1 MNLTVEKENW
11 FPTTIFHTK
20 IGKDI
25 VLQIKDIVEKEKEF
39 WKDGLKNVKAK
50 TSGFDGLRY
59 PIVQEIGDFCCASIL
74 PKISKE
80 VNWKSNNWHCEEGWI
95 NYYQKG
101 DYTRPHVHNRRD
113 YCAVLIV
120 EPGEGNLKFH
130 DPKSIHT
137 VLKFFENNFDRT
149 INEEEGTLIFFPSW
163 LYHSV
168 SECKK
173 ERITLAFNFL
183 NES

>member
-59 PIVQEIGDFCCASIL
+59 PIVQEIGDFCCAST
-74 PKISKE
+74 
-80 VNWKSNNWHCEEGWI
+80 H
-95 NYYQKG
+95 
-101 DYTRPHVHNRRD
+101 RR
-113 YCAVLIV
+113 
-120 EPGEGNLKFH
+120 K
-130 DPKSIHT
+130 
-137 VLKFFENNFDRT
+137 
-149 INEEEGTLIFFPSW
+149 
-163 LYHSV
+163 
-168 SECKK
+168 
-173 ERITLAFNFL
+173 
-183 NES
+183 